1 MESSDI
7 DLEEGKFNDVS
18 GNVGYELEEVHVIED
33 VNQKDNSIW
42 EYMKDIKKN
51 KKIKKQKV
59 PLHIEEATVNVNL
72 GIIRKDHIDFDNV
85 DCITS
90 TGDVTNKVS
99 YAQVERSLNKLYNNP
114 NEYYSSAM
122 DILGTYIRGQK
133 LIYMESKYHCENN
146 LNKLMLPAIF
156 LSSLAAVANVGLDIY
171 PWGPL
176 AMSGLNAFISFL
188 LAIVSYMKLD
198 AQAEAHKT
206 AAHQYDKLQSG
217 CEFSSGYYLLFGDND
232 ISGNDMEEDI
242 KERITEIEAKIKEIK
257 ATNQF
262 VIPRKIRY
270 AYPTI
275 YNLNVFSIIKKIEN
289 CKRDYITKI
298 RDITNRI
305 MHLKSEIETSKVKHV
320 IDTKKIKIKLAYDAK
335 SSALSTILLLKSA
348 FSVIDQM
355 FQSEIVEAE
364 RNRRR
369 NCSSCFYSKPK
380 NILDTNNFIKYIMDP
395 FDNYEPW
402 KDPDGHCDKLERLSM
417 ILNDFD
423 NDNSSDKKKT
433 LFKKFAS
440 ARIM

>member
-1 MESSDI
+1 MDI
-7 DLEEGKFNDVS
+7 S
-18 GNVGYELEEVHVIED
+18 GINIADKKVIDICGNMQYELEELED
-33 VNQKDNSIW
+33 WTDAKPMDNTIW
-42 EYMKDIKKN
+42 NYLNNVKKN

-59 PLHIEEATVNVNL
+59 PLQIEEAIVNINL
-72 GIIRKDHIDFDNV
+72 GVITKLDHIDFDSV
-85 DCITS
+85 DMITS
-90 TGDVTNKVS
+90 SGNVVNKVS
-99 YAQVERSLNKLYNNP
+99 YAQVERSLDKLYNNP
-114 NEYYSSAM
+114 NEYFSSAM

-156 LSSLAAVANVGLDIY
+156 LSSLAAVANVGLDAYI
-171 PWGPL
+171 WGSL
-176 AMSGLNAFISFL
+176 MMSGLNAFISFL

-206 AAHQYDKLQSG
+206 AAHQYDKLQSS
-217 CEFSSGYYLLFGDND
+217 CEFSSGYYLLFGTN
-232 ISGNDMEEDI
+232 SCKEGGNDI

-262 VIPRKIRY
+262 VIPREIRY

-305 MHLKSEIETSKVKHV
+305 IHLKTEMENSTDKHRIE
-320 IDTKKIKIKLAYDAK
+320 TKKIKMKLAYDAK

-355 FQSEIVEAE
+355 FQEEIKNAE
-364 RNRRR
+364 IERRR
-369 NCSSCFYSKPK
+369 YCSSCFYTKPK
-380 NILDTNNFIKYIMDP
+380 NVVDTNNFIKYIMDP
-395 FDNYEPW
+395 FDNYQPW
-402 KDPDGHCDKLERLSM
+402 KDPDDHGDNLKRLSV
-417 ILNDFD
+417 ILKQYDEDGN
-423 NDNSSDKKKT
+423 KKS
-433 LFKKFAS
+433 LFKKFS
-440 ARIM
+440 SIRIN